1 MPRVRLLLIS
11 LMACSALTFA
21 QQAPDSS
28 ASRPAISQP
37 SSAAAFNLE
46 AKSDSEPWRIIP
58 ESATRSNS
66 AQDRM
71 KFPALGEQQGQNRQ
85 KKKFVWQS
93 TPNSDAQTFALSP
106 EGDPADA
113 TCFTIRSYV
122 VARDSKYSDSTHP
135 VGYSTC
141 HPARRYGLKKVETSR

>member
-1 MPRVRLLLIS
+1 MSAFSFIS
-11 LMACSALTFA
+11 LIACSALTTA
-21 QQAPDSS
+21 QQAPDVQDPVL
-28 ASRPAISQP
+28 RVLRT

-58 ESATRSNS
+58 ESAIRSNS

-93 TPNSDAQTFALSP
+93 TPNSDAQTFALF
-106 EGDPADA
+106 A
-113 TCFTIRSYV
+113 
-122 VARDSKYSDSTHP
+122 
-135 VGYSTC
+135 
-141 HPARRYGLKKVETSR
+141 